1 MSKTY
6 NIKRFG
12 NVIELKADKLE
23 EYKALHSDSHPG
35 VRHLLTKYNIKN
47 YSIFLHKFD
56 DGKYFLFSYF
66 EYVGPDFD
74 RDMEQLKTDPE
85 NQRWWELTDP
95 CQIPL
100 KNRQPDEQ
108 WSQMEE
114 VYHND

>member
-1 MSKTY
+1 MSKTE

-12 NVIELKADKLE
+12 NVIELKPDKLE
-23 EYKALHSDSHPG
+23 EYKALHADSHPG

-47 YSIFLHKFD
+47 YSIFLHQFD

-66 EYVGPDFD
+66 EYVGYDYYY
-74 RDMEQLKTDPE
+74 DMEQLKNEPE

-95 CQIPL
+95 CQGPL

-108 WSQMEE
+108 WSQMKE
-114 VYHND
+114 VYYNH

>member
-1 MSKTY
+1 MSKTE

-12 NVIELKADKLE
+12 NVIELKPDKLE
-23 EYKALHSDSHPG
+23 EYKALHADSHPG

-47 YSIFLHKFD
+47 YSIFLPQFD

-66 EYVGPDFD
+66 EYVGYDYYY
-74 RDMEQLKTDPE
+74 DMEQLKNEPE

-95 CQIPL
+95 CQGPL

-114 VYHND
+114 VYYNH

>member
-6 NIKRFG
+6 NIKRL
-12 NVIELKADKLE
+12 IALKPDKLE
-23 EYKALHSDSHPG
+23 EYKTLHSDSHPG

-47 YSIFLHKFD
+47 YSIFLHQFD

-66 EYVGPDFD
+66 EYVGYDYYY
-74 RDMEQLKTDPE
+74 DMEQLKNEPE

-95 CQIPL
+95 CQGPL

-114 VYHND
+114 VYYNH

>member
-23 EYKALHSDSHPG
+23 EYKALHSDSRPG

-47 YSIFLHKFD
+47 YSIFLHQFD

-66 EYVGPDFD
+66 EYVGSDFD
-74 RDMEQLKTDPE
+74 RDMEQLKNEPE
-85 NQRWWELTDP
+85 NQRWWKLTDL

-100 KNRQPDEQ
+100 KNRQPDKQ

>member
-1 MSKTY
+1 MSKTN

-23 EYKALHSDSHPG
+23 EYKALHSDSYPG
-35 VRHLLTKYNIKN
+35 VRHLLTKHNINN
-47 YSIFLHKFD
+47 YSIFLHQFD
-56 DGKYFLFSYF
+56 
-66 EYVGPDFD
+66 
-74 RDMEQLKTDPE
+74 DMEQLKTDPE

>member
-23 EYKALHSDSHPG
+23 EYKALHSDSRPG

-66 EYVGPDFD
+66 EYVGSDFD
-74 RDMEQLKTDPE
+74 RDMEQLKNEPE
-85 NQRWWELTDP
+85 NQRWWKLTDL

-100 KNRQPDEQ
+100 KNRHPDKQ